1 MDQTGKEGVLATIS
15 RNQAHWTVRLDSLYL
30 PDLSLT
36 CFSHIDAEQYRV
48 ALTMTET
55 LLKELKQLDDKII
68 LTEVFLL
75 ESRAAHAIQNL
86 PRAKVSSFSP
96 SSDTQIII
104 ETDDSGCSYI
114 CTNNSQLDLLPTTP
128 PGLA

>member
-1 MDQTGKEGVLATIS
+1 MTTLLGLGKRSESSCDKAWKSSSLDCKLTIPYW
-15 RNQAHWTVRLDSLYL
+15 RPQ
-30 PDLSLT
+30 LT
-36 CFSHIDAEQYRV
+36 PRQIDAENYRQ

-86 PRAKVSSFSP
+86 PRAKVSSI
-96 SSDTQIII
+96 QIVCGEDIAD
-104 ETDDSGCSYI
+104 ERP
-114 CTNNSQLDLLPTTP
+114 L
-128 PGLA
+128 